1 MRALL
6 WRAAP
11 TKPAT
16 QEMDYVLRRVINR
29 LLVLACQFFDS
40 LATQTQRW
48 SKSHSSVKST
58 CTQQI

>member
-29 LLVLACQFFDS
+29 LLVLACQS
-40 LATQTQRW
+40 LDLIIRHATQRW
-48 SKSHSSVKST
+48 SNNR
-58 CTQQI
+58 